1 MFRFK
6 RSGFT
11 LIELLVVIA
20 IIAILA
26 AILFPVFA
34 RAREQARATSCLS
47 NAKQLALANMMYL
60 NDYDQAFP
68 VPYLELANSVG
79 DTWGELYQLHAG
91 IGNAAQQAYI
101 RQGSIIAQMYP
112 YIKNYQIFVCP
123 SDSGASADHRIGQR
137 AGSYH
142 YRHYL
147 GYGFI
152 QGYIDCCGTA
162 GRVWKESDFN
172 YPAQTYIWDDL
183 FIWHDNR
190 TEPLR
195 WLNGGTGWAPSAKIT
210 LSLMDGHAKAYA
222 VDASILRAPWWPGQG
237 YDMHWPRCSDATPAT
252 ALADVGCTPDPGRA
266 GAYP

>member
-1 MFRFK
+1 MRRLK
-6 RSGFT
+6 AFT

-34 RAREQARATSCLS
+34 RAREQARATTCIS
-47 NAKQLALANMMYL
+47 NIKQLALADIMYRA
-60 NDYDQAFP
+60 DYDQSFP
-68 VPYLELANSVG
+68 VPNLQAANAVG
-79 DTWGELYQLHAG
+79 DAWGELYQLHAG
-91 IGNAAQQAYI
+91 IGNAAQRDYI
-101 RQGSIIAQMYP
+101 KQYSILAQLSP
-112 YIKNYQIFVCP
+112 YIKNDQLFICM
-123 SDSGASADHRIGQR
+123 SDSNAFSDHRIGQR

-147 GYGFI
+147 GYGFL

-162 GRVWKESDFN
+162 GVVWREASFN
-172 YPAQTYIWDDL
+172 FPAQTYLWDDL

-190 TEPLR
+190 LEPLR
-195 WLNGGTGWAPSAKIT
+195 WLNGGTGWAPSAKIS
-210 LSLMDGHAKAYA
+210 LSFMDGHAKTHP

-237 YDMHWPRCSDATPAT
+237 YDMHWPRCSDAT
-252 ALADVGCTPDPGRA
+252 LQDVGCTPDPGRA